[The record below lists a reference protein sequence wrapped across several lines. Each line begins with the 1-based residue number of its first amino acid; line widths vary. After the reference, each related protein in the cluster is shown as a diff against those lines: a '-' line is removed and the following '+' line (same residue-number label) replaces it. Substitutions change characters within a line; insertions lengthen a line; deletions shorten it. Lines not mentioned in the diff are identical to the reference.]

1 MNPQDDGSGGSAP
14 LEPVP
19 ADHADVPTG
28 PEDVLP
34 ARTPGRRAKPE
45 PDPTPSPLGR
55 IVLPIAL
62 LVVAAVAVF
71 AAWSQ
76 LGSRESETASGP
88 SSTPSASASPASSSP
103 SASAKP
109 STKPSTKPSATA
121 SSSPTPKPST
131 SPSSSPSA
139 IVIDRSVPVTV
150 LNGTRRTGLAARVA
164 TELKAKGWTVVSIGN
179 WRGTGIDTTTVFVD
193 GRDDAAV
200 TMRRDLPAADAT
212 EQPIGAMRTNR
223 ITVVLM
229 DDYPRS

>member
-71 AAWSQ
+71 AAWNQ

-103 SASAKP
+103 SASA
-109 STKPSTKPSATA
+109 KPSTKPSATA